1 MNESTKRRLL
11 QVLRSDARRAWVV
24 LGLLAPALFA
34 GQRTKPP
41 PTTPPKT
48 YSIEKAPTDAQ
59 VVGATVCAPCHAAEA
74 STQKTTPMALAAE
87 PAAES
92 NILREHPRLSF
103 RLGLYSYQ
111 IVRAGEQSI
120 YSVTDGKE
128 TISEPI
134 EWAFGRGEAG
144 QTYLFRREGAY
155 YQSRVSFYNA
165 TQQLDLTVGAAVTL
179 PNSLEEALGD
189 HLGQAETRLCFSCHN
204 TAAVTG
210 EQFDTRRMIP
220 GVTCEACHG
229 PGGRHVTAMKAGR
242 LETAYILNPGKEAPE
257 DLVDFCGSCH
267 RTWLMVQT
275 MQVRGVN
282 NVRFQPY
289 RLENSRCWDGADGRI
304 SCLACHNPHRPR
316 VREAAFYDSKCL
328 SCHRQRGTPAAR
340 KSDAPACPVSTTDCV
355 SCHMPKYE
363 LHGGHFKFT
372 DHQIRV
378 VRAGEPYPD

>member
-1 MNESTKRRLL
+1 MNESTKTRLL
-11 QVLRSDARRAWVV
+11 QVLGSDARRAWVV
-24 LGLLAPALFA
+24 FGLLFPALFA

-41 PTTPPKT
+41 RTTTPKT
-48 YSIEKAPTDAQ
+48 FSMEKAPAGAQ
-59 VVGATVCAPCHAAEA
+59 IVGAAVCAQCHAAEA
-74 STQKTTPMALAAE
+74 STQTTTPMALAAE
-87 PAAES
+87 PAAQS
-92 NILREHPRLSF
+92 NILLEHPRLNF

-111 IVRAGEQSI
+111 IVRAGQQSV
-120 YSVTDGKE
+120 YSVSDGHK
-128 TISEPI
+128 TTSVPI

-144 QTYLFRREGAY
+144 QTYVFQREGSY
-155 YQSRVSFYNA
+155 YQSRVSFYTD
-165 TQQLDLTVGAAVTL
+165 TQRLDLTLGFARTV
-179 PNSLEEALGD
+179 PHSLEEALGD
-189 HLGQAETRLCFSCHN
+189 RLSTVEARLCFGCHN
-204 TAAVTG
+204 TAALSVS
-210 EQFDTRRMIP
+210 QLDVQAMVP
-220 GVTCEACHG
+220 GVGCEACHG
-229 PGGRHVTAMKAGR
+229 PGSRHVTAMKAGR
-242 LETAYILNPGKEAPE
+242 LETAFILNPGKEAPE

-267 RTWLMVQT
+267 RTWLMVET

>member
-1 MNESTKRRLL
+1 MNESTKRRLF
-11 QVLRSDARRAWVV
+11 QVLRSDARWAWVV
-24 LGLLAPALFA
+24 LGLLSPALFP

-41 PTTPPKT
+41 PATTPKN
-48 YSIEKAPTDAQ
+48 YSTEKVPTGAQ
-59 VVGATVCAPCHAAEA
+59 VVGAAVCAQCHAAEA

-87 PAAES
+87 RAAES

-111 IVRAGEQSI
+111 IVRAGEQTI
-120 YSVTDGKE
+120 YSVTDGKK

-144 QTYLFRREGAY
+144 QTYVFRREGAY
-155 YQSRVSFYNA
+155 YQSRVSFYND
-165 TQQLDLTVGAAVTL
+165 TQQLDLTLGFARTV
-179 PNSLEEALGD
+179 PHSLEEAAGDRLGA
-189 HLGQAETRLCFSCHN
+189 AEARLCFACHD
-204 TAAVTG
+204 TAAVSDGQVNAHT
-210 EQFDTRRMIP
+210 MVP
-220 GVTCEACHG
+220 GVSCEACHG
-229 PGGRHVTAMKAGR
+229 PGSRHVTAMQAGR
-242 LETAYILNPGKEAPE
+242 WEDTYILNPGKETAE
-257 DLVDFCGSCH
+257 NLVDFCGSCH

-289 RLENSRCWDGADGRI
+289 RLENSRCWDGTDARL

-316 VREAAFYDSKCL
+316 EREVAFYDSKCL
-328 SCHRQRGTPAAR
+328 SCHHQRGTPAAR
-340 KSDAPACPVSTTDCV
+340 KSDAPACPVSTKDCV

-363 LHGGHFKFT
+363 LPGGHFKFT